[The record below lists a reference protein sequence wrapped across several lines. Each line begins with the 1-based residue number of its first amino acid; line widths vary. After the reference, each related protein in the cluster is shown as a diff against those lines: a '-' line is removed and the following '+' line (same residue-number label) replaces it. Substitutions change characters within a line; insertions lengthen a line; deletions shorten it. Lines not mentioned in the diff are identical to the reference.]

1 MPERKPHISLASER
15 LIKRVLKLNLEQ
27 FRSWPESVQD
37 LALNL
42 AAEIFIIRYNPFI
55 KPEWVYQSV
64 TQRLKTE
71 KNSLS
76 STYYQIISTCLENY
90 WQEFQQDQKFKD
102 KLVKK
107 LSSILPDEN
116 IGLEPNTIA
125 ECSTDATDL
134 RMELPLMV
142 LFPET
147 TSQIQEIVLLAN
159 EMNFSLIP
167 RGGGSGLTGGAI
179 PAAQRS
185 VILSLSRMKKILSID
200 EKNMVLCA
208 QTGVITLMP
217 SRPQMK
223 RASFLQLILHP
234 RLLPLWAEMSQKTQA
249 GLLPLNT
256 AQLWTTS

>member
-1 MPERKPHISLASER
+1 MPKRKPHISLASER

-27 FRSWPESVQD
+27 FRSWPESVQE
-37 LALNL
+37 LALSL

-64 TQRLKTE
+64 TQRLEAE

-90 WQEFQQDQKFKD
+90 WQKFQQDQEFKN

-147 TSQIQEIVLLAN
+147 TSQIQKIVLLAN

-179 PAAQRS
+179 PAAPRS
-185 VILSLSRMKKILSID
+185 VILSFSRMKKILPLANQGQAVI
-200 EKNMVLCA
+200 EKIQQFLSGIS
-208 QTGVITLMP
+208 Q
-217 SRPQMK
+217 RPQQDGG
-223 RASFLQLILHP
+223 RQLAATVDANVDDILAVKFKIDP
-234 RLLPLWAEMSQKTQA
+234 
-249 GLLPLNT
+249 
-256 AQLWTTS
+256 